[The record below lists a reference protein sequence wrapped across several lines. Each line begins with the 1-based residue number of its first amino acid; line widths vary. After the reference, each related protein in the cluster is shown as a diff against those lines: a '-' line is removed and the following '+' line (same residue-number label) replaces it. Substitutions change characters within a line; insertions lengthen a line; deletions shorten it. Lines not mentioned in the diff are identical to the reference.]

1 MKNFL
6 EKLIPYLALGVFLAF
21 FIALLFI
28 LSYVLIWG
36 LMIGFVIYGIAYL
49 RQRFFPKKPIVSA
62 KGRVIEHDYKEIHRD
77 NE

>member
-6 EKLIPYLALGVFLAF
+6 EKLIPYLVLGVFLAF

-49 RQRFFPKKPIVSA
+49 KQRFFAKKPVVST
-62 KGRVIEHDYKEIHRD
+62 KGRVIEHDYKDIHRND
-77 NE
+77 E